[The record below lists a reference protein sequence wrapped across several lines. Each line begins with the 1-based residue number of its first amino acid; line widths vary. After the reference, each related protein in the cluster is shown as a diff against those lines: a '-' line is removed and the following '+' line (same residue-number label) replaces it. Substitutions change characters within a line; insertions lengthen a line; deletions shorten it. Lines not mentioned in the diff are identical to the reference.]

1 MGYQS
6 RMRTRGSFGRGHGV
20 QQRKKAKVK
29 GQKRRSGGS
38 YALEETHVRT
48 SEEVLAEVLN
58 RLRSLGNQRF
68 VLSPFSEHFDRW
80 SGTLRDAVF
89 EFESSPPI
97 GVDDQFLKERSQILS
112 NVELELEE
120 RRREEA
126 SLDKITE
133 SLSGKR
139 ALLEQIE
146 EEHYA
151 KTRELEGQEASEI
164 KRLSAQ
170 VEGIREEL
178 DRIAKMKTGILRRFS
193 ERARKQK
200 VAEATQRLNSAQTD
214 LASATEHFSAEK
226 QRLRTE
232 YEKKKR
238 PITEQIRDLQKEVE
252 NLEIDGSLE
261 ARRAACEALADA
273 VSALVRRKRPSPN
286 QTS

>member
-1 MGYQS
+1 
-6 RMRTRGSFGRGHGV
+6 V
-20 QQRKKAKVK
+20 QRRKKAKVK

-68 VLSPFSEHFDRW
+68 ALSPFSEHFGRW
-80 SGTLRDAVF
+80 FGTLRDAMF
-89 EFESSPPI
+89 EFESMPTI

-139 ALLEQIE
+139 VLLQQIE
-146 EEHYA
+146 DEHYA
-151 KTRELEGQEASEI
+151 RMRQVEGQEASEI
-164 KRLSAQ
+164 KRLSTS

-193 ERARKQK
+193 EKAKAQK
-200 VAEATQRLNSAQTD
+200 VAEATQRLNSAQTE
-214 LASATEHFSAEK
+214 LASATEHFNAEK
-226 QRLRTE
+226 QRLLME
-232 YEKKKR
+232 YEGGKR
-238 PITEQIRDLQKEVE
+238 PVTEQIRDLQKEVE
-252 NLEIDGSLE
+252 KLEVDGSLE

-273 VSALVRRKRPSPN
+273 VNALVERKRSSPN
-286 QTS
+286 QTN